1 MRKRSPP
8 SAISDGLA
16 LAVRTD
22 DRPARRRGPTA
33 VDAGRL
39 PGMPGS
45 RYRTLA
51 VLAAFGLSACGGSS
65 TGTPSRGTPTATSPA
80 GPSATA
86 TPTSR
91 TTPPASPTAKGTPSV
106 LPPIVETGRVVFRA
120 SNGEACCIA
129 VDPSLLP
136 PNPGRGQTVLVL
148 DDLPIGPGTVIVSG
162 YTEDFAP
169 APADVPATCKTLNA
183 SGVKPCDPTRS
194 ASAAFESAPDTVTI
208 IGGVRVNLGGV
219 EVAALPFVLDFT
231 PPQNTAVPLPVDFRF
246 TVVDAETGI
255 KGPSVALDIT
265 LDVPQGEPPV
275 FRPLTKRVPLE
286 LAPCRDQGDRPC
298 SPAGDMGLAGFKA
311 TGVAEYL
318 SYLPAGPVDARI
330 TAQNLADPP
339 RDLDF
344 RYRFVVAPDPSP
356 TPTPDAAVAATA
368 QQAAGVAIV
377 PTPTPT
383 PTPAAP

>member
-1 MRKRSPP
+1 MSGSRFR
-8 SAISDGLA
+8 A
-16 LAVRTD
+16 LA
-22 DRPARRRGPTA
+22 AF
-33 VDAGRL
+33 
-39 PGMPGS
+39 
-45 RYRTLA
+45 
-51 VLAAFGLSACGGSS
+51 AAFGLSACGGSS
-65 TGTPSRGTPTATSPA
+65 TGAPSLGTPTATSSS

-91 TTPPASPTAKGTPSV
+91 TTPSASPTAQGTPSV

-129 VDPSLLP
+129 VAPSLLP
-136 PNPGRGQTVLVL
+136 PNPSRGQTVLVL

-169 APADVPATCKTLNA
+169 APADVPATCKTLNT

-246 TVVDAETGI
+246 TVVDAQTGI
-255 KGPSVALDIT
+255 REPSVALDIT

-275 FRPLTKRVPLE
+275 FRPLTKRVPLA

-298 SPAGDMGLAGFKA
+298 SPEDDMGLTGFKA

-318 SYLPAGPVDARI
+318 SYLPAGPVEARI

-356 TPTPDAAVAATA
+356 TPPADAGAPATTG
-368 QQAAGVAIV
+368 QAGAAIV